1 MKDQAHFKIYDFT
14 TFKKTTAIHILP
26 NILRSESNQTM
37 KFGLLIEYNMKKI
50 LLEKYTKSEG
60 QTIPQPFSKKIKI
73 EHISVSI
80 V

>member
-1 MKDQAHFKIYDFT
+1 
-14 TFKKTTAIHILP
+14 
-26 NILRSESNQTM
+26 M
-37 KFGLLIEYNMKKI
+37 KFGPLIEYNMKKI
-50 LLEKYTKSEG
+50 FLEKYTKSEG